1 MKTLTALLVATLGMH
16 TDSHLLMTGC
26 AIVIIYLIVKK

>member
-1 MKTLTALLVATLGMH
+1 MKTLTALLVASIGLH
-16 TDSHLLMTGC
+16 TDSYLLMTGC